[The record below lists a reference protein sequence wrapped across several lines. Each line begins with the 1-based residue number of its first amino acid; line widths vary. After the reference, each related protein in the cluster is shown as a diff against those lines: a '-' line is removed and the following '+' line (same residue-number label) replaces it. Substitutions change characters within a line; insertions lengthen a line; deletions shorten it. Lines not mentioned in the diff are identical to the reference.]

1 VRVRFGETIYRAMA
15 VTVEDP
21 AEISALLPAYFEK
34 DSSEPRPG
42 CTAPFGPDCFPDTTF
57 VRLDPV

>member
-1 VRVRFGETIYRAMA
+1 VRVRFGDTIYNAVA
-15 VTVEDP
+15 VTVDDQ

-34 DSSEPRPG
+34 DGSDPPPG
-42 CTAPFGPDCFPDTTF
+42 CAPPFGPDCFPDTTF